1 MDTFYFLL
9 AIAVIIVAWVTFV
22 LVARNRGAGCANRRV
37 RCPEKDLLASIGVL
51 SEKKG
56 PDSPISRRVLTCLLL
71 GDAPVT
77 CGQSCVTQL

>member
-1 MDTFYFLL
+1 MDTYYFLL
-9 AIAVIIVAWVTFV
+9 AIALVIVAWVTFV

-56 PDSPISRRVLTCLLL
+56 PGSRISRRVLTCSLL

-77 CGQSCVTQL
+77 CGQSCLTQL